1 MVKLVDTLVSGT
13 SGRKAVQVRV
23 LFRALKKVG
32 GFPPTFFSARNR
44 TGAFGSF
51 IHPLLNPP
59 RWGGLGRFAPI
70 VGAPNGYG
78 IYMRRRISFAF
89 QEIYI
94 TFAISLSVL
103 TKLRQASSP
112 KWMSVFLNC
121 YRGEVVIARSQL
133 FLHIVNTQLMKM
145 RTRCTFV
152 IISIRAEIVRLAR
165 IKVIALLRF
174 GKIERA

>member
-1 MVKLVDTLVSGT
+1 MAARLCRFESCSGHKKRLMFTSVFFCARRAPVSDPSPGPFP
-13 SGRKAVQVRV
+13 GRGVWS
-23 LFRALKKVG
+23 LC
-32 GFPPTFFSARNR
+32 SEWIW
-44 TGAFGSF
+44 
-51 IHPLLNPP
+51 IH
-59 RWGGLGRFAPI
+59 
-70 VGAPNGYG
+70 
-78 IYMRRRISFAF
+78 MRRRISFAF

-103 TKLRQASSP
+103 TKLRQASIP

-133 FLHIVNTQLMKM
+133 FLHIVNTQLMKT